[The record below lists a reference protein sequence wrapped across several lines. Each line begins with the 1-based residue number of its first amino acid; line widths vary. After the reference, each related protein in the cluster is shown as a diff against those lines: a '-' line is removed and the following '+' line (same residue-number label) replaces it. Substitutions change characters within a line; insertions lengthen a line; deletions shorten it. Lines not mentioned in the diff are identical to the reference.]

1 MGLRIYEAFQS
12 AVELIDLVMQLRICL
27 NQVFHGLFIL
37 FSGLIGI
44 IEVLVENILD
54 WILLLALLL
63 LLLLLSLIGNEV
75 ITDLRKVGFKYAE
88 LLDEQPLHRVELRL
102 SLL

>member
-1 MGLRIYEAFQS
+1 MDLWICGVFQS
-12 AVELIDLVMQLRICL
+12 ARELIDLVMQLRICL

-44 IEVLVENILD
+44 IEVLFENILA
-54 WILLLALLL
+54 LTLRLALLL

-75 ITDLRKVGFKYAE
+75 ITDLCKVGFKHAE

>member
-1 MGLRIYEAFQS
+1 
-12 AVELIDLVMQLRICL
+12 
-27 NQVFHGLFIL
+27 
-37 FSGLIGI
+37 
-44 IEVLVENILD
+44 VL
-54 WILLLALLL
+54 LLL